1 MSATDTSLGSQKT
14 ELMCWRRN
22 VVRNSMK
29 EYSAG
34 CSSKQ
39 LVRGKGVSVRVV
51 KMLKLYFIIL
61 HILLQYYISK
71 HILSYYLA
79 S

>member
-14 ELMCWRRN
+14 ELMCWRRY

-34 CSSKQ
+34 CSSKL
-39 LVRGKGVSVRVV
+39 LVRGKGS
-51 KMLKLYFIIL
+51 
-61 HILLQYYISK
+61 
-71 HILSYYLA
+71 
-79 S
+79 